1 MTTCKQGKMMQ
12 ITLKNWKLSL
22 ALAAIFASQAG
33 VAVAGER
40 ESLEEVRATTM
51 SLIELLVQEGVLS
64 KDKADAL
71 LKQAQMAKQKAQEEA
86 AAQVASQPAET
97 GTPADAGQPKSIRV
111 QYVPEHVKNEM
122 RAEIEQEVM
131 KKLNYKAG
139 ERLGI
144 PEWIDR
150 VEWTGEL
157 RLRYQMD
164 QFSDTNVS
172 PATLASNN
180 TQYMQV
186 NNTSEDRERQ
196 RIRALFGANLHI
208 NDWLNGG
215 IRFTTGLLQTPV
227 TPNQTEGF
235 SQGKFV
241 FGLDRAFL
249 EAKPYDWLT
258 LTGGRFANPFFTG
271 NRVFGTDL
279 IWDPDL
285 AFDGLVAKA
294 NPKINNHWQVF
305 SSVGAFPIEE
315 VETSDTNKARDKWL
329 YAAQGGI
336 EWTASDNSKV
346 KLGVAYYDFKNVEGE
361 PSQFNGDTRFD
372 ATVPLWRQK
381 GNSTF
386 KLNPFANNCDSAT
399 NPSRCGLASQFQ
411 LLNFTG
417 EVDLALF
424 DPVHVILHG
433 AYVKNIGF
441 DQQEILRRTNTPLD
455 EENEGYEL
463 ALMVGHPM
471 MKKLH
476 DWQVFGGYRR
486 LERDAM
492 LDGFTDSNF
501 RLGGTDAK
509 GYFLGAQYGLGKN
522 AWLSSRYISA
532 DEISG
537 LPFSVDTFFVDMNA
551 RF

>member
-1 MTTCKQGKMMQ
+1 MKIKAR
-12 ITLKNWKLSL
+12 NWMIPLVL
-22 ALAAIFASQAG
+22 ATVFGAQSAN
-33 VAVAGER
+33 VAAGER
-40 ESLEEVRATTM
+40 ESLEDMRATTM

-71 LKQAQMAKQKAQEEA
+71 LKQAQQAKQKAKAEDEA
-86 AAQVASQPAET
+86 LEAHKMQPMDQAT
-97 GTPADAGQPKSIRV
+97 AGQSKAIRV

-131 KKLNYKAG
+131 KKLNYKAE
-139 ERLGI
+139 ERLGL

-150 VEWTGEL
+150 VEWTGAL
-157 RLRYQMD
+157 RLRYQQDM
-164 QFSDTNVS
+164 FSESNTI
-172 PATLASNN
+172 PGTLNN
-180 TQYMQV
+180 EVQNMVV
-186 NNTSEDRERQ
+186 NNTTEDRERQ
-196 RIRALFGANLHI
+196 RIRALFGANIRI
-208 NDWLNGG
+208 NEWLNGG

-271 NRVFGTDL
+271 NQVFGTDL
-279 IWDPDL
+279 LWDPDL
-285 AFDGLVAKA
+285 AFDGLVARA
-294 NPKINNHWQVF
+294 NPAINQHWKVF
-305 SSVGAFPIEE
+305 SSVGAFPMEEIE
-315 VETSDTNKARDKWL
+315 SSNTNKARDKWL

-336 EWTASDNSKV
+336 EWKSSNDSKV

-361 PSQFNGDTRFD
+361 RNPVNDSLKYAG
-372 ATVPLWRQK
+372 TVPLWRQK
-381 GNSTF
+381 GNHTFSINDGSTNGNF
-386 KLNPFANNCDSAT
+386 CGSGGL
-399 NPSRCGLASQFQ
+399 CGLASKFQ
-411 LLNFTG
+411 LINFTG
-417 EVDLALF
+417 EVDLAVF

-441 DQQEILRRTNTPLD
+441 DQKEIQRRTGNTYE
-455 EENEGYEL
+455 EENEGYEM

-471 MKKLH
+471 INKLH

-486 LERDAM
+486 LEADAM

-509 GYFLGAQYGLGKN
+509 GFYVGAQYGVGKN
-522 AWLSSRYISA
+522 AWLSSRYVSA
-532 DEISG
+532 DQISG
-537 LPFSVDTFFVDMNA
+537 LPFSVDTFFVDFNG

>member
-1 MTTCKQGKMMQ
+1 MQ
-12 ITLKNWKLSL
+12 IKAKNWVIPMVV
-22 ALAAIFASQAG
+22 AAIFGTQSDIAGAS
-33 VAVAGER
+33 ER

-71 LKQAQMAKQKAQEEA
+71 LKQAQQAKEKAREASEAVAVQDSPVQEKA
-86 AAQVASQPAET
+86 V
-97 GTPADAGQPKSIRV
+97 DGQPKSIRV

-131 KKLNYKAG
+131 KKLNYKAE
-139 ERLGI
+139 ERLGL

-150 VEWTGEL
+150 IEWNGEL
-157 RLRYQMD
+157 RLRYQND
-164 QFSDTNVS
+164 QFSENNVIPGVLS
-172 PATLASNN
+172 SSEVRNIV
-180 TQYMQV
+180 V
-186 NNTSEDRERQ
+186 NNSTEDRERH

-208 NDWLNGG
+208 NDWLTGG

-235 SQGKFV
+235 SQGKFI

-258 LTGGRFANPFFTG
+258 LTGGRFGSPFFTG
-271 NRVFGTDL
+271 NRIFGTDL

-285 AFDGLVAKA
+285 AFDGMVAKV
-294 NPKINNHWQVF
+294 NPTINKNWKLF

-315 VETSDTNKARDKWL
+315 IESSNTNKARDKWM
-329 YAAQGGI
+329 YAAQGGV
-336 EWTASDNSKV
+336 EWTSSNDSKV
-346 KLGVAYYDFKNVEGE
+346 KLGVAYYDFKNVEGQLN
-361 PSQFNGDTRFD
+361 PVGDPTRY
-372 ATVPLWRQK
+372 AGTVPLWRQK
-381 GNSTF
+381 GNNTF
-386 KLNPFANNCDSAT
+386 SVDALNNNNCGAGGL
-399 NPSRCGLASQFQ
+399 CGLASQFQ
-411 LLNFTG
+411 LINFTG

-424 DPVHVILHG
+424 DPVHVVLHG

-441 DQQEILRRTNTPLD
+441 DQQEILRRTGNLYK
-455 EENEGYEL
+455 EENEGYEMSL
-463 ALMVGHPM
+463 LVGHPV

-486 LERDAM
+486 LEADAV

-501 RLGGTDAK
+501 HLGGTDTK
-509 GYFLGAQYGLGKN
+509 GFFVGAQYGLGKN
-522 AWLSSRYISA
+522 AWLSSRYISS

-537 LPFSVDTFFVDMNA
+537 LPFSVDTFFVDLNG

>member
-1 MTTCKQGKMMQ
+1 MNIKA
-12 ITLKNWKLSL
+12 KNWMIPLVVASL
-22 ALAAIFASQAG
+22 FGAQSAG
-33 VAVAGER
+33 VSAGER

-64 KDKADAL
+64 KEKADTL
-71 LKQAQMAKQKAQEEA
+71 LQQAQQARQKAKEEA
-86 AAQVASQPAET
+86 EALAAQSPQPVDQT
-97 GTPADAGQPKSIRV
+97 VAGQSKAIRV

-122 RAEIEQEVM
+122 RAEIEQDVM

-150 VEWTGEL
+150 IEWTGAL
-157 RLRYQMD
+157 RLRYQQDMFGD
-164 QFSDTNVS
+164 
-172 PATLASNN
+172 SNAIPGSLN
-180 TQYMQV
+180 NEVQNMVV
-186 NNTSEDRERQ
+186 NNSTEDRERQ
-196 RIRALFGANLHI
+196 RVRAFFGANIHI
-208 NDWLNGG
+208 NDWLDGG
-215 IRFTTGLLQTPV
+215 IRFTTGMLQTPV

-271 NRVFGTDL
+271 NQVFGTDL
-279 IWDPDL
+279 LWDPDL
-285 AFDGLVAKA
+285 AFDGFVARA
-294 NPKINNHWQVF
+294 NPAINRHWKLF

-315 VETSDTNKARDKWL
+315 VESSNTNKAGDKWL

-336 EWTASDNSKV
+336 EWTASNDSKV
-346 KLGVAYYDFKNVEGE
+346 KLGVAYYDFKNVEGQRN
-361 PSQFNGDTRFD
+361 PVNDSLKYAG
-372 ATVPLWRQK
+372 TVPLWRQK
-381 GNSTF
+381 GNHTFSINDGTTNGALCGSTNG
-386 KLNPFANNCDSAT
+386 L
-399 NPSRCGLASQFQ
+399 CGLASQFQ
-411 LLNFTG
+411 LINFTG
-417 EVDLALF
+417 EVDLAVF

-433 AYVKNIGF
+433 AYVQNIGF
-441 DQQEILRRTNTPLD
+441 DEKEIQRRTGNTYRK
-455 EENEGYEL
+455 ENEGYEL
-463 ALMVGHPM
+463 SLMVGHPM
-471 MKKLH
+471 IKKLH

-486 LERDAM
+486 LEADAM

-509 GYFLGAQYGLGKN
+509 GFYVGAQYGVGKN
-522 AWLSSRYISA
+522 AWLSSRYVSA

-537 LPFSVDTFFVDMNA
+537 LPFSVDTFFVDFNG

>member
-1 MTTCKQGKMMQ
+1 MNIKA
-12 ITLKNWKLSL
+12 KNWMIPLVVASL
-22 ALAAIFASQAG
+22 FGTQSTG
-33 VAVAGER
+33 VIAGER

-64 KDKADAL
+64 KQKADTL
-71 LKQAQMAKQKAQEEA
+71 LQQAQQARQKAKEEA
-86 AAQVASQPAET
+86 EALAAQNPQPLDQAVS
-97 GTPADAGQPKSIRV
+97 GQPKAIRV

-122 RAEIEQEVM
+122 RAEIEQDVM

-150 VEWTGEL
+150 IEWTGAL
-157 RLRYQMD
+157 RLRYQQDMFGD
-164 QFSDTNVS
+164 
-172 PATLASNN
+172 SNAIPGSLN
-180 TQYMQV
+180 NEVQNMVV
-186 NNTSEDRERQ
+186 NNSTEDRERQ
-196 RIRALFGANLHI
+196 RVRAFFGANIHI
-208 NDWLNGG
+208 NEWLDGG
-215 IRFTTGLLQTPV
+215 IRFTTGMLQTPV

-258 LTGGRFANPFFTG
+258 LSGGRFANPFFTG
-271 NRVFGTDL
+271 NQVFGTDL
-279 IWDPDL
+279 LWDPDL
-285 AFDGLVAKA
+285 AFDGFVARA
-294 NPKINNHWQVF
+294 NPAINRHWKLF

-315 VETSDTNKARDKWL
+315 VESSNTNKAGDKWL

-336 EWTASDNSKV
+336 EWTASNDSKV
-346 KLGVAYYDFKNVEGE
+346 KLGVAYYDFKNVEGQRN
-361 PSQFNGDTRFD
+361 PVNDSLQYAG
-372 ATVPLWRQK
+372 TVPLWRQK
-381 GNSTF
+381 GNHTFSINDGTTNGALCGSTNG
-386 KLNPFANNCDSAT
+386 L
-399 NPSRCGLASQFQ
+399 CGLASQFQ
-411 LLNFTG
+411 LINFTG
-417 EVDLALF
+417 EVDLAVF

-433 AYVKNIGF
+433 AYVQNIGF
-441 DQQEILRRTNTPLD
+441 DEKEIQRRTGNTYKK
-455 EENEGYEL
+455 ENEGYEL

-471 MKKLH
+471 IKKLH

-486 LERDAM
+486 LEADAM

-509 GYFLGAQYGLGKN
+509 GFYVGAQYGVGKN
-522 AWLSSRYISA
+522 AWLSSRYVSA

-537 LPFSVDTFFVDMNA
+537 LPFSVDTFFVDFNG

>member
-1 MTTCKQGKMMQ
+1 MNIKA
-12 ITLKNWKLSL
+12 KNWVIPLMV
-22 ALAAIFASQAG
+22 AAMFGSQSAG
-33 VAVAGER
+33 VVAGER

-71 LKQAQMAKQKAQEEA
+71 LKQAQQAREKAKEEAEAIAAQEAPPVEKT
-86 AAQVASQPAET
+86 AE
-97 GTPADAGQPKSIRV
+97 GQPKSIRV

-157 RLRYQMD
+157 RLRYQQDM
-164 QFSDTNVS
+164 FSDD
-172 PATLASNN
+172 N
-180 TQYMQV
+180 TIPGVLQTSEVQNMSTV
-186 NNTSEDRERQ
+186 NNTTEDRERQ

-208 NDWLNGG
+208 NEWLNGG

-271 NRVFGTDL
+271 NRTFGTDL

-285 AFDGLVAKA
+285 AFDGLVARA
-294 NPKINNHWQVF
+294 NPAINKHWRLF
-305 SSVGAFPIEE
+305 SSLGAFPIEE
-315 VETSDTNKARDKWL
+315 IESSNTNKARDKWM
-329 YAAQGGI
+329 YAAQAGF
-336 EWTASDNSKV
+336 EWTANNDSKV

-361 PSQFNGDTRFD
+361 RNPVNDSTRY
-372 ATVPLWRQK
+372 AGTVPLWRQK
-381 GNSTF
+381 GNNTF
-386 KLNPFANNCDSAT
+386 SIDGLNLNNNGSANICGSGG
-399 NPSRCGLASQFQ
+399 PCGLASQFQ
-411 LLNFTG
+411 LINLTG
-417 EVDLALF
+417 EVDLAVF

-441 DQQEILRRTNTPLD
+441 DQQEILRRTGNLYK

-463 ALMVGHPM
+463 SLMVGHPV

-476 DWQVFGGYRR
+476 DWQVMGGYRR

-509 GYFLGAQYGLGKN
+509 GFYLGAQYGLGKN
-522 AWLSSRYISA
+522 AWLSSRYVSA

-537 LPFSVDTFFVDMNA
+537 QPFSVDTFFLDLNG

>member
-1 MTTCKQGKMMQ
+1 MNIKA
-12 ITLKNWKLSL
+12 KNWVIPLL
-22 ALAAIFASQAG
+22 VAAMFGSQPAG
-33 VAVAGER
+33 VVAGER

-71 LKQAQMAKQKAQEEA
+71 LKQAQQARQKAREEA
-86 AAQVASQPAET
+86 EALAATQDAPSAEK
-97 GTPADAGQPKSIRV
+97 TPDGQPKSIRV

-150 VEWTGEL
+150 VEWTGAL
-157 RLRYQMD
+157 RLRYQEDMFGD
-164 QFSDTNVS
+164 GNVT
-172 PATLASNN
+172 PADLASRDR
-180 TQYMQV
+180 QYMQV
-186 NNTSEDRERQ
+186 NNTSEDRQRQ

-215 IRFTTGLLQTPV
+215 IRFTTGMLQTPV

-271 NRVFGTDL
+271 NPSFNTDL

-285 AFDGLVAKA
+285 AFDGLVARA
-294 NPKINNHWQVF
+294 DPQINQHWRVF
-305 SSVGAFPIEE
+305 STVGAFPIEE
-315 VETSDTNKARDKWL
+315 IETSDTNKARDKWL

-336 EWTASDNSKV
+336 EWTANNNSKV

-361 PSQFNGDTRFD
+361 AREFVGDTRYD
-372 ATVPLWRQK
+372 ATAPVWRQK

-386 KLNPFANNCDSAT
+386 RLNPFGNSCGSQT
-399 NPSRCGLASQFQ
+399 NPSLCGLASKFE
-411 LLNFTG
+411 LLNITG
-417 EVDLALF
+417 EVDLAVF

-433 AYVKNIGF
+433 AYVKNLGF
-441 DQQEILRRTNTPLD
+441 DQQEILRRTNTLYD
-455 EENEGYEL
+455 KQNEGYEL
-463 ALMVGHPM
+463 ALMVGHPVV
-471 MKKLH
+471 KKLH

-486 LERDAM
+486 LEADAM

-501 RLGGTDAK
+501 HLGGTDAK
-509 GYFLGAQYGLGKN
+509 GFFVGGQYGLGKN
-522 AWLSSRYISA
+522 AWLSSRYVST

-537 LPFSVDTFFVDMNA
+537 LPFSVDTFFLDFNG

>member
-1 MTTCKQGKMMQ
+1 MNIKA
-12 ITLKNWKLSL
+12 KNWMIPLMVA
-22 ALAAIFASQAG
+22 ALFGSQSTD
-33 VAVAGER
+33 VLAGER

-71 LKQAQMAKQKAQEEA
+71 LKQAQQAREKAKEEAGALAAQEAPA
-86 AAQVASQPAET
+86 AEKTAE
-97 GTPADAGQPKSIRV
+97 GQPKSIRV

-150 VEWTGEL
+150 IEWTGAL
-157 RLRYQMD
+157 RLRYQEDM
-164 QFSDTNVS
+164 FSDNNVT
-172 PATLASNN
+172 PADLASRQR
-180 TQYMQV
+180 QYMQV
-186 NNTSEDRERQ
+186 NNTSEDRQRQ

-271 NRVFGTDL
+271 NATFGTDL

-285 AFDGLVAKA
+285 AFDGVVARV
-294 NPKINNHWQVF
+294 NPQINQHWRVF
-305 SSVGAFPIEE
+305 STVGAFPIEE
-315 VETSDTNKARDKWL
+315 IETSDTNKARDKWL
-329 YAAQGGI
+329 YAAQGGV
-336 EWTASDNSKV
+336 EWTANNNSKV

-361 PSQFNGDTRFD
+361 AREFIGDTRYD
-372 ATVPLWRQK
+372 ATAPIWRQK

-386 KLNPFANNCDSAT
+386 KLNPFGNNCGSQT
-399 NPSRCGLASQFQ
+399 NPSLCGLASQFQ
-411 LLNFTG
+411 LLNITG
-417 EVDLALF
+417 EVDLAVF

-441 DQQEILRRTNTPLD
+441 DQKEILRRTNTLYD

-463 ALMVGHPM
+463 ALMVGHPV

-486 LERDAM
+486 LEADAV

-509 GYFLGAQYGLGKN
+509 GFFVGGQYGLGKN
-522 AWLSSRYISA
+522 AWLSSRYVSA

-537 LPFSVDTFFVDMNA
+537 LPFSVDTFFLDFNG

>member
-1 MTTCKQGKMMQ
+1 MNIKA
-12 ITLKNWKLSL
+12 KNWMIPLVLASL
-22 ALAAIFASQAG
+22 FGTQSAG
-33 VAVAGER
+33 VIAGER

-64 KDKADAL
+64 KQKADTL
-71 LKQAQMAKQKAQEEA
+71 LQQAQQARQKAKEEA
-86 AAQVASQPAET
+86 EALAAQNPQPLDQAVS
-97 GTPADAGQPKSIRV
+97 GQPKAIRV

-122 RAEIEQEVM
+122 RAEIEQDVM

-150 VEWTGEL
+150 IEWTGAL
-157 RLRYQMD
+157 RLRYQEDM
-164 QFSDTNVS
+164 FSDSNTI
-172 PATLASNN
+172 PGTLNN
-180 TQYMQV
+180 EVQNMVV
-186 NNTSEDRERQ
+186 NNTTEDRQRQ
-196 RIRALFGANLHI
+196 RVRAFFGANIHI
-208 NDWLNGG
+208 NEWLDGG
-215 IRFTTGLLQTPV
+215 IRFTTGMLQTPV

-258 LTGGRFANPFFTG
+258 LSGGRFANPFFTG
-271 NRVFGTDL
+271 NQVFGTDL
-279 IWDPDL
+279 LWDPDL
-285 AFDGLVAKA
+285 AFDGFVARA
-294 NPKINNHWQVF
+294 NPAINRHWKLF

-315 VETSDTNKARDKWL
+315 VESSNTNKAGDKWL

-336 EWTASDNSKV
+336 EWTASNDSKV
-346 KLGVAYYDFKNVEGE
+346 KLGVAYYDFKNVEGQRN
-361 PSQFNGDTRFD
+361 PVNDSLQY
-372 ATVPLWRQK
+372 ASTVPLWRQK
-381 GNSTF
+381 GNHTFSINDGTTNGALCGSTNG
-386 KLNPFANNCDSAT
+386 L
-399 NPSRCGLASQFQ
+399 CGLASQFQ
-411 LLNFTG
+411 LINFTG
-417 EVDLALF
+417 EVDLAVF

-433 AYVKNIGF
+433 AYVQNIGF
-441 DQQEILRRTNTPLD
+441 DEKEIQRRTGNTYKK
-455 EENEGYEL
+455 ENEGYEL

-471 MKKLH
+471 IKKLH

-486 LERDAM
+486 LEADAM

-509 GYFLGAQYGLGKN
+509 GFYVGAQYGVGKN
-522 AWLSSRYISA
+522 AWLSSRYVSA

-537 LPFSVDTFFVDMNA
+537 LPFSVDTFFVDFNG

>member
-1 MTTCKQGKMMQ
+1 MKIKA
-12 ITLKNWKLSL
+12 KNWMIPLVVASL
-22 ALAAIFASQAG
+22 FGAQSAN
-33 VAVAGER
+33 VAAGER

-64 KDKADAL
+64 KQKADTL
-71 LKQAQMAKQKAQEEA
+71 LQQAQQAKQKAKEEA
-86 AAQVASQPAET
+86 EALAAQNPQPVEPT
-97 GTPADAGQPKSIRV
+97 VAGQSKAIRV

-131 KKLNYKAG
+131 KKLNYKAE
-139 ERLGI
+139 ERLGL

-150 VEWTGEL
+150 IEWTGAL
-157 RLRYQMD
+157 RLRYQQDM
-164 QFSDTNVS
+164 FSE
-172 PATLASNN
+172 SNTIPGSLN
-180 TQYMQV
+180 NEVQNMVV
-186 NNTSEDRERQ
+186 NNTTEDRERQ
-196 RIRALFGANLHI
+196 RVRALFGANVRI
-208 NDWLNGG
+208 NEWLNGG

-271 NRVFGTDL
+271 NQVFGTDL
-279 IWDPDL
+279 LWDPDL
-285 AFDGLVAKA
+285 AFDGFVARA
-294 NPKINNHWQVF
+294 NPAINKHWKLF

-315 VETSDTNKARDKWL
+315 VESSNTNKAGDKWM

-336 EWTASDNSKV
+336 EWTASNESKV

-361 PSQFNGDTRFD
+361 RNPVNDSLKYAG
-372 ATVPLWRQK
+372 TVPLWRQK
-381 GNSTF
+381 GNHTF
-386 KLNPFANNCDSAT
+386 SINDGAT
-399 NPSRCGLASQFQ
+399 NGSLCGSGGLCGLASQFQ
-411 LLNFTG
+411 LINFTG
-417 EVDLALF
+417 EVDLAVF

-433 AYVKNIGF
+433 AYVQNIGF
-441 DQQEILRRTNTPLD
+441 DQKEIQRRTGNTYNK
-455 EENEGYEL
+455 ENEGYEL

-471 MKKLH
+471 IKTLH

-492 LDGFTDSNF
+492 IDGFTDSNF

-509 GYFLGAQYGLGKN
+509 GFFVGGQYGLGKN
-522 AWLSSRYISA
+522 AWLSSRYVSA

-537 LPFSVDTFFVDMNA
+537 LPFSVDTFFLDFNG

>member
-1 MTTCKQGKMMQ
+1 MNIKA
-12 ITLKNWKLSL
+12 KNWMIPLVVASL
-22 ALAAIFASQAG
+22 FGTQSAG
-33 VAVAGER
+33 VIAGER

-64 KDKADAL
+64 KQKADTL
-71 LKQAQMAKQKAQEEA
+71 LQQAQQARQKAKEEA
-86 AAQVASQPAET
+86 EALAAQNPQPLDQAVS
-97 GTPADAGQPKSIRV
+97 GQPKAIRV

-122 RAEIEQEVM
+122 RAEIEQDVM

-150 VEWTGEL
+150 IEWTGAL
-157 RLRYQMD
+157 RLRYQEDM
-164 QFSDTNVS
+164 FSDSNTI
-172 PATLASNN
+172 PGTLNN
-180 TQYMQV
+180 EVQNMVV
-186 NNTSEDRERQ
+186 NNTTEDRQRQ
-196 RIRALFGANLHI
+196 RVRAFFGANIHI
-208 NDWLNGG
+208 NEWLDGG
-215 IRFTTGLLQTPV
+215 IRFTTGMLQTPV

-258 LTGGRFANPFFTG
+258 LSGGRFANPFFTG
-271 NRVFGTDL
+271 NQVFGTDL
-279 IWDPDL
+279 LWDPDL
-285 AFDGLVAKA
+285 AFDGFVARA
-294 NPKINNHWQVF
+294 NPAINRHWKLF

-315 VETSDTNKARDKWL
+315 VESSNTNKAGDKWL

-336 EWTASDNSKV
+336 EWTASNDSKV
-346 KLGVAYYDFKNVEGE
+346 KLGVAYYDFKNVEGQRN
-361 PSQFNGDTRFD
+361 PVNDSLQYAG
-372 ATVPLWRQK
+372 TVPLWRQK
-381 GNSTF
+381 GNHTFSINDGTTNGALCGSTNG
-386 KLNPFANNCDSAT
+386 L
-399 NPSRCGLASQFQ
+399 CGLASQFQ
-411 LLNFTG
+411 LINFTG
-417 EVDLALF
+417 EVDLAVF

-433 AYVKNIGF
+433 AYVQNIGF
-441 DQQEILRRTNTPLD
+441 DEKEIQRRTGNTYKK
-455 EENEGYEL
+455 ENEGYEL

-471 MKKLH
+471 IKKLH

-486 LERDAM
+486 LEADAM

-509 GYFLGAQYGLGKN
+509 GFYVGAQYGVGKN
-522 AWLSSRYISA
+522 AWLSSRYVSA

-537 LPFSVDTFFVDMNA
+537 LPFSVDTFFVDFNG

>member
-1 MTTCKQGKMMQ
+1 MNIKA
-12 ITLKNWKLSL
+12 KNWVIPLVV
-22 ALAAIFASQAG
+22 AAIFGTQSAG
-33 VAVAGER
+33 VLAGER

-71 LKQAQMAKQKAQEEA
+71 LKQAQQAKQKAKEEA
-86 AAQVASQPAET
+86 EALAAQAPAVGEK
-97 GTPADAGQPKSIRV
+97 PVEGQPKSIRV

-150 VEWTGEL
+150 VEWTGAL
-157 RLRYQMD
+157 RLRYQEDM
-164 QFSDTNVS
+164 FNEF
-172 PATLASNN
+172 N
-180 TQYMQV
+180 TPPVFLRSSEVQNMSSV
-186 NNTSEDRERQ
+186 NNTTEDRDRQ
-196 RIRALFGANLHI
+196 RVRALFGANLKI

-271 NRVFGTDL
+271 NQTFNTDL
-279 IWDPDL
+279 LWDPDL
-285 AFDGLVAKA
+285 AFDGFVAKA
-294 NPKINNHWQVF
+294 NPAINNHWRLF
-305 SSVGAFPIEE
+305 STVGAFPIEE
-315 VETSDTNKARDKWL
+315 IEASDTNKARDKWL
-329 YAAQGGI
+329 YAAQGGV
-336 EWTASDNSKV
+336 EWTASNDSKV

-361 PSQFNGDTRFD
+361 RNPLNDSVKYAGT
-372 ATVPLWRQK
+372 APLWRQK
-381 GNSTF
+381 GNNTF
-386 KLNPFANNCDSAT
+386 SIDGLNNNLCGDT
-399 NPSRCGLASQFQ
+399 GPCGLASKFQ
-411 LLNFTG
+411 LFNVTG
-417 EVDLALF
+417 EIDLATF

-433 AYVKNIGF
+433 AYVQNIGF
-441 DQQEILRRTNTPLD
+441 DQQEILRRTGNLYKK
-455 EENEGYEL
+455 ENEGYEL
-463 ALMVGHPM
+463 SLLVGNPLI
-471 MKKLH
+471 KKLH

-492 LDGFTDSNF
+492 IDGFTDSNF

-509 GYFLGAQYGLGKN
+509 GFFVGGQYGVGKN

-537 LPFSVDTFFVDMNA
+537 LPFSVDTFFLDFNG

>member
-1 MTTCKQGKMMQ
+1 MNIKA
-12 ITLKNWKLSL
+12 KNWMIPLVVASL
-22 ALAAIFASQAG
+22 FGTQSASIS
-33 VAVAGER
+33 AGER

-64 KDKADAL
+64 KQKADTL
-71 LKQAQMAKQKAQEEA
+71 LQQAQQAKQKAKEEA
-86 AAQVASQPAET
+86 ETLAAQNTQPLDQT
-97 GTPADAGQPKSIRV
+97 VAGQPKAIRV

-150 VEWTGEL
+150 IEWTGAL
-157 RLRYQMD
+157 RLRYQQDM
-164 QFSDTNVS
+164 FSDSNAI
-172 PATLASNN
+172 PGALASSEVQN
-180 TQYMQV
+180 MVV
-186 NNTSEDRERQ
+186 NNTTEDRERQ
-196 RIRALFGANLHI
+196 RVRAFFGANIHI
-208 NDWLNGG
+208 NDWLDGG
-215 IRFTTGLLQTPV
+215 IRFTTGMLQTPV

-249 EAKPYDWLT
+249 EAKPYDWLI

-271 NRVFGTDL
+271 NQVFGTDL
-279 IWDPDL
+279 LWDPDL
-285 AFDGLVAKA
+285 AFDGFVARA
-294 NPKINNHWQVF
+294 NPAINRHWKLF

-315 VETSDTNKARDKWL
+315 VESSNTNKAGDKWL

-336 EWTASDNSKV
+336 EWTASNDSKV

-361 PSQFNGDTRFD
+361 RNPLNDSLKYAG
-372 ATVPLWRQK
+372 TVPLWRQK
-381 GNSTF
+381 GNHTFSINDGSTNGNRCNAGG
-386 KLNPFANNCDSAT
+386 L
-399 NPSRCGLASQFQ
+399 CGLASQFQ
-411 LLNFTG
+411 LINFTG
-417 EVDLALF
+417 EVDLAVF

-433 AYVKNIGF
+433 AYVQNIGF
-441 DQQEILRRTNTPLD
+441 DQKEIQRRTGNTYKK
-455 EENEGYEL
+455 ENEGYEL

-471 MKKLH
+471 IKKLH
-476 DWQVFGGYRR
+476 DWQMFGGYRR
-486 LERDAM
+486 LEADAM

-509 GYFLGAQYGLGKN
+509 GFYVGAQYGVGKN
-522 AWLSSRYISA
+522 AWLSSRYVSA

-537 LPFSVDTFFVDMNA
+537 QPFSVDTFFVDFNG

>member
-1 MTTCKQGKMMQ
+1 MNIKA
-12 ITLKNWKLSL
+12 KNWMIPLVVASL
-22 ALAAIFASQAG
+22 FGAQSAG
-33 VAVAGER
+33 VSAGER

-64 KDKADAL
+64 KEKADTL
-71 LKQAQMAKQKAQEEA
+71 LQQAQQARQKAKEEA
-86 AAQVASQPAET
+86 EALAAQSPQPVEQAV
-97 GTPADAGQPKSIRV
+97 AGQPKAIRV

-122 RAEIEQEVM
+122 RAEIEQDVM

-150 VEWTGEL
+150 IEWTGAL
-157 RLRYQMD
+157 RLRYQQDMFGD
-164 QFSDTNVS
+164 
-172 PATLASNN
+172 SNAIPGSLN
-180 TQYMQV
+180 NEVQNMVV
-186 NNTSEDRERQ
+186 NNSTEDRERQ
-196 RIRALFGANLHI
+196 RVRAFFGANIHI
-208 NDWLNGG
+208 NDWLDGG
-215 IRFTTGLLQTPV
+215 IRFTTGMLQTPV

-271 NRVFGTDL
+271 NQVFGTDL
-279 IWDPDL
+279 LWDPDL
-285 AFDGLVAKA
+285 AFDGFVARA
-294 NPKINNHWQVF
+294 NPAINRHWKLF

-315 VETSDTNKARDKWL
+315 VESSNTNKAGDKWL

-336 EWTASDNSKV
+336 EWTASNDSKV
-346 KLGVAYYDFKNVEGE
+346 KLGVAYYDFKNVEGQRN
-361 PSQFNGDTRFD
+361 PVNDSLKYAG
-372 ATVPLWRQK
+372 TVPLWRQK
-381 GNSTF
+381 GNHTFSLNDGTTNGALCGSTNG
-386 KLNPFANNCDSAT
+386 L
-399 NPSRCGLASQFQ
+399 CGLASQFQ
-411 LLNFTG
+411 LINFTG
-417 EVDLALF
+417 EVDLAVF

-433 AYVKNIGF
+433 AYVQNIGF
-441 DQQEILRRTNTPLD
+441 DEKEIQRRTGNTYRK
-455 EENEGYEL
+455 ENEGYEL
-463 ALMVGHPM
+463 SLMVGHPM
-471 MKKLH
+471 IKKLH

-486 LERDAM
+486 LEADAM

-509 GYFLGAQYGLGKN
+509 GFYVGAQYGVGKN
-522 AWLSSRYISA
+522 AWLSSRYVSA

-537 LPFSVDTFFVDMNA
+537 LPFSVDTFFVDFNG

>member
-1 MTTCKQGKMMQ
+1 MKMKASNFVVPM
-12 ITLKNWKLSL
+12 LV
-22 ALAAIFASQAG
+22 AAIFGWQTDIASAS
-33 VAVAGER
+33 ER
-40 ESLEEVRATTM
+40 ESMEEVRATTM
-51 SLIELLVQEGVLS
+51 NLIELLVQEGVLS
-64 KDKADAL
+64 KEKANAL
-71 LKQAQMAKQKAQEEA
+71 LKQAQLAKQKTSEEA
-86 AAQVASQPAET
+86 NALDLQDKVTSVKVVE
-97 GTPADAGQPKSIRV
+97 GQPRSIRV

-139 ERLGI
+139 ERLGV

-150 VEWTGEL
+150 IEWAGEL
-157 RLRYQMD
+157 RLRYQQD
-164 QFSDTNVS
+164 QFSENNVS
-172 PATLASNN
+172 PADLASNDR
-180 TQYMQV
+180 QYMQV

-285 AFDGLVAKA
+285 AFDGLVAKV
-294 NPKINNHWQVF
+294 NPRINNHWQVF

-329 YAAQGGI
+329 YAAQGGV
-336 EWTASDNSKV
+336 EWASANNTKV
-346 KLGVAYYDFKNVEGE
+346 KLGIAYYDFKNVEGLPRE
-361 PSQFNGDTRFD
+361 FNGDSRFD
-372 ATVPLWRQK
+372 ATIPLWRQK

-386 KLNPFANNCDSAT
+386 KLNPFANSCSSDS
-399 NPSRCGLASQFQ
+399 NPSLCGLASQFQ
-411 LLNFTG
+411 LVNFTG

-441 DQQEILRRTNTPLD
+441 DQKEILRRTNTLLD

-463 ALMVGHPM
+463 AVMVGHPM

-492 LDGFTDSNF
+492 LDGFSDSNF
-501 RLGGTDAK
+501 RLGGTDVK
-509 GYFLGAQYGLGKN
+509 GYFLGGQYGLGKN
-522 AWLSSRYISA
+522 AWLSSRYIST

>member
-1 MTTCKQGKMMQ
+1 MNIKA
-12 ITLKNWKLSL
+12 KNWVIPLMV
-22 ALAAIFASQAG
+22 AAMFGSQSAG
-33 VAVAGER
+33 VVAGER

-71 LKQAQMAKQKAQEEA
+71 LKQAQQAREKAKEEAEALAAQEAPPVEKT
-86 AAQVASQPAET
+86 AE
-97 GTPADAGQPKSIRV
+97 GQPKSIRV

-157 RLRYQMD
+157 RLRYQQD
-164 QFSDTNVS
+164 QFSDNNVT
-172 PATLASNN
+172 PADLASRER
-180 TQYMQV
+180 QYMQV

-208 NDWLNGG
+208 NDWLSGG

-271 NRVFGTDL
+271 NRAFGTDL

-285 AFDGLVAKA
+285 AFDGVVARA
-294 NPKINNHWQVF
+294 NPKLNQHWQLF
-305 SSVGAFPIEE
+305 STIGAFPIEE
-315 VETSDTNKARDKWL
+315 IESSDTNKARDKWL

-336 EWTASDNSKV
+336 EWTSSNNSKV

-361 PSQFNGDTRFD
+361 PREFIGDTRYD

-386 KLNPFANNCDSAT
+386 RLNPFGNSCGSAT
-399 NPSRCGLASQFQ
+399 NPSLCGLASQFQ
-411 LLNFTG
+411 LFNVIG

-433 AYVKNIGF
+433 QYVKNIGF
-441 DQQEILRRTNTPLD
+441 DQQEILRRTNTLYD
-455 EENEGYEL
+455 EENEGYEF

-471 MKKLH
+471 MKKRH

-486 LERDAM
+486 LEADAM

-509 GYFLGAQYGLGKN
+509 GFFLGAQYGLGKN
-522 AWLSSRYISA
+522 AWLTSRYVSA

-537 LPFSVDTFFVDMNA
+537 LPFSVDTFFLDLNG

>member
-1 MTTCKQGKMMQ
+1 MHIKA
-12 ITLKNWKLSL
+12 KNWVIPMVI
-22 ALAAIFASQAG
+22 AAIFGTQTDIAQAS
-33 VAVAGER
+33 ER

-64 KDKADAL
+64 KEKADAL
-71 LKQAQMAKQKAQEEA
+71 LKQAEQARQKAKQQAE
-86 AAQVASQPAET
+86 AQVAQGVQAEASVGEERPA
-97 GTPADAGQPKSIRV
+97 AIRV

-139 ERLGI
+139 ERLGL
-144 PEWIDR
+144 PDWIDR
-150 VEWTGEL
+150 IEWTGEL
-157 RLRYQMD
+157 RLRYQEDM
-164 QFSDTNVS
+164 FSE
-172 PATLASNN
+172 NN
-180 TQYMQV
+180 AIPGVLSTSEIQNINV
-186 NNTSEDRERQ
+186 NNTTEDRERH
-196 RIRALFGANLHI
+196 RVRALFGANLHL

-271 NRVFGTDL
+271 NRYFGTDL
-279 IWDPDL
+279 VWDPDL
-285 AFDGLVAKA
+285 AFDGFVAKV
-294 NPKINNHWQVF
+294 NPEITPHWKLF

-315 VETSDTNKARDKWL
+315 VETSNTNKARDKWL
-329 YAAQGGI
+329 YAAQGGV
-336 EWTASDNSKV
+336 EWTSNNHSKV
-346 KLGVAYYDFKNVEGE
+346 KLGMAYYDFKNVEGE
-361 PSQFNGDTRFD
+361 ANPVGDSTRF
-372 ATVPLWRQK
+372 AGTVPLWRQK

-386 KLNPFANNCDSAT
+386 SIDGVNGNNCGAGG
-399 NPSRCGLASQFQ
+399 PCGLASQFQ
-411 LLNFTG
+411 LINFTG

-433 AYVKNIGF
+433 AYIKNIGF
-441 DQQEILRRTNTPLD
+441 DQQEILRRTGNRYD

-463 ALMVGHPM
+463 ALMVGHPA
-471 MKKLH
+471 MKQLH

-486 LERDAM
+486 LERDAIM
-492 LDGFTDSNF
+492 DGFTDSNF
-501 RLGGTDAK
+501 HLGGTDAK
-509 GYFLGAQYGLGKN
+509 GYFVGAQYGIGKN
-522 AWLSSRYISA
+522 AWLSSRYIST

-537 LPFSVDTFFVDMNA
+537 LPYSVDTFFVDLNG

>member
-1 MTTCKQGKMMQ
+1 MNIKA
-12 ITLKNWKLSL
+12 KNWMIPLVVASL
-22 ALAAIFASQAG
+22 FGTQSAG
-33 VAVAGER
+33 VIAGER

-64 KDKADAL
+64 KQKADTL
-71 LKQAQMAKQKAQEEA
+71 LQQAQQARQKAKEEA
-86 AAQVASQPAET
+86 EALAAQNPQPLDQAVS
-97 GTPADAGQPKSIRV
+97 GQPKAIRV

-122 RAEIEQEVM
+122 RAEIEQDVM

-150 VEWTGEL
+150 IEWTGAL
-157 RLRYQMD
+157 RLRYQEDMFRD
-164 QFSDTNVS
+164 SNTI
-172 PATLASNN
+172 PGTLNN
-180 TQYMQV
+180 EVQNMVV
-186 NNTSEDRERQ
+186 NNTTEDRQRQ
-196 RIRALFGANLHI
+196 RVRAFFGANIHI
-208 NDWLNGG
+208 NEWLDGG
-215 IRFTTGLLQTPV
+215 IRFTTGMLQTPV

-258 LTGGRFANPFFTG
+258 LSGGRFANPFFTG
-271 NRVFGTDL
+271 NQVFGTDL
-279 IWDPDL
+279 LWDPDL
-285 AFDGLVAKA
+285 AFDGFVARA
-294 NPKINNHWQVF
+294 NPAINRHWKLF

-315 VETSDTNKARDKWL
+315 VESSNTNKAGDKWL

-336 EWTASDNSKV
+336 EWTASNDSKV
-346 KLGVAYYDFKNVEGE
+346 KLGVAYYDFKNVEGQRN
-361 PSQFNGDTRFD
+361 PVNDSLQYAG
-372 ATVPLWRQK
+372 TVPLWRQK
-381 GNSTF
+381 GNHTFSINDGTTNGALCGSTNG
-386 KLNPFANNCDSAT
+386 L
-399 NPSRCGLASQFQ
+399 CGLASQFQ
-411 LLNFTG
+411 LINFTG
-417 EVDLALF
+417 EVDLAVF

-433 AYVKNIGF
+433 AYVQNIGF
-441 DQQEILRRTNTPLD
+441 DEKEIQRRTGNTYKK
-455 EENEGYEL
+455 ENEGYEL

-471 MKKLH
+471 IKKLH

-486 LERDAM
+486 LEADAM

-509 GYFLGAQYGLGKN
+509 GFYVGAQYGVGKN
-522 AWLSSRYISA
+522 AWLSSRYVSA

-537 LPFSVDTFFVDMNA
+537 LPFSVDTFFVDFNG

>member
-1 MTTCKQGKMMQ
+1 MNIKA
-12 ITLKNWKLSL
+12 KNWMIPLVVASL
-22 ALAAIFASQAG
+22 FGTQSAG
-33 VAVAGER
+33 VIAGER

-64 KDKADAL
+64 KKKADTL
-71 LKQAQMAKQKAQEEA
+71 LQQAQQARQKAKEEA
-86 AAQVASQPAET
+86 EALAAQNPQPLDQAVS
-97 GTPADAGQPKSIRV
+97 GQPKAIRV

-122 RAEIEQEVM
+122 RAEIEQDVM

-150 VEWTGEL
+150 IEWTGAL
-157 RLRYQMD
+157 RLRYQEDM
-164 QFSDTNVS
+164 FSDSNTI
-172 PATLASNN
+172 PGTLNN
-180 TQYMQV
+180 EVQNMVV
-186 NNTSEDRERQ
+186 NNTTEDRQRQ
-196 RIRALFGANLHI
+196 RVRAFFGANIHI
-208 NDWLNGG
+208 NEWLDGG
-215 IRFTTGLLQTPV
+215 IRFTTGMLQTPV

-258 LTGGRFANPFFTG
+258 LSGGRFANPFFTG
-271 NRVFGTDL
+271 NQVFGTDL
-279 IWDPDL
+279 LWDPDL
-285 AFDGLVAKA
+285 AFDGFVARA
-294 NPKINNHWQVF
+294 NPAINRHWKLF

-315 VETSDTNKARDKWL
+315 VESSNTNKAGDKWL

-336 EWTASDNSKV
+336 EWTASNDSKV
-346 KLGVAYYDFKNVEGE
+346 KLGVAYYDFKNVEGQRN
-361 PSQFNGDTRFD
+361 PVNDSLQY
-372 ATVPLWRQK
+372 ASTVPLWRQK
-381 GNSTF
+381 GNHTFSINDGTTNGALCGSTNG
-386 KLNPFANNCDSAT
+386 L
-399 NPSRCGLASQFQ
+399 CGLASQFQ
-411 LLNFTG
+411 LINFTG
-417 EVDLALF
+417 EVDLAVF

-433 AYVKNIGF
+433 AYVQNIGF
-441 DQQEILRRTNTPLD
+441 DEKEIQRRTGNTYKK
-455 EENEGYEL
+455 ENEGYEL

-471 MKKLH
+471 IKKLH

-486 LERDAM
+486 LEADAM

-509 GYFLGAQYGLGKN
+509 GFYVGAQYGVGKN
-522 AWLSSRYISA
+522 AWLSSRYVSA

-537 LPFSVDTFFVDMNA
+537 LPFSVDTFFVDFNG

>member
-1 MTTCKQGKMMQ
+1 MNIKA
-12 ITLKNWKLSL
+12 KNWMIPLVLASL
-22 ALAAIFASQAG
+22 FGTQSAG
-33 VAVAGER
+33 VIAGER

-64 KDKADAL
+64 KQKADTL
-71 LKQAQMAKQKAQEEA
+71 LQQAQQARQKAKEEA
-86 AAQVASQPAET
+86 EALAAQNPQPLDQAVS
-97 GTPADAGQPKSIRV
+97 GQPKAIRV

-122 RAEIEQEVM
+122 RAEIEQDVM

-150 VEWTGEL
+150 IEWTGAL
-157 RLRYQMD
+157 RLRYQEDM
-164 QFSDTNVS
+164 FSDSNTI
-172 PATLASNN
+172 PGTLNN
-180 TQYMQV
+180 EVQNMVV
-186 NNTSEDRERQ
+186 NNTTEDRQRQ
-196 RIRALFGANLHI
+196 RVRAFFGANIHI
-208 NDWLNGG
+208 NEWLDGG
-215 IRFTTGLLQTPV
+215 IRFTTGMLQTPV

-258 LTGGRFANPFFTG
+258 LSGGRFANPFFTG
-271 NRVFGTDL
+271 NQVFGTDL
-279 IWDPDL
+279 LWDPDL
-285 AFDGLVAKA
+285 AFDGFVARA
-294 NPKINNHWQVF
+294 NPAINRHWKLF

-315 VETSDTNKARDKWL
+315 VESSNTNKAGDKWL

-336 EWTASDNSKV
+336 EWTASNDSKV
-346 KLGVAYYDFKNVEGE
+346 KLGVAYYDFKNVEGQRN
-361 PSQFNGDTRFD
+361 PVNDSLQYAG
-372 ATVPLWRQK
+372 TVPLWRQK
-381 GNSTF
+381 GNHTFSINDGTTNGALCGSTNG
-386 KLNPFANNCDSAT
+386 L
-399 NPSRCGLASQFQ
+399 CGLASQFQ
-411 LLNFTG
+411 LINFTG
-417 EVDLALF
+417 EVDLAVF

-433 AYVKNIGF
+433 AYVQNIGF
-441 DQQEILRRTNTPLD
+441 DEKEIQRRTGNTYKK
-455 EENEGYEL
+455 ENEGYEL

-471 MKKLH
+471 IKKLH

-486 LERDAM
+486 LEADAM

-509 GYFLGAQYGLGKN
+509 GFYVGAQYGVGKN
-522 AWLSSRYISA
+522 AWLSSRYVSA

-537 LPFSVDTFFVDMNA
+537 LPFSVDTFFVDFNG

>member
-1 MTTCKQGKMMQ
+1 MNIKA
-12 ITLKNWKLSL
+12 KNWMIPLVVASL
-22 ALAAIFASQAG
+22 FGTQSTG
-33 VAVAGER
+33 VIAGER

-64 KDKADAL
+64 KQKADTL
-71 LKQAQMAKQKAQEEA
+71 LQQAQQAKQKAKEEA
-86 AAQVASQPAET
+86 EALAAQNPQPLDQAVS
-97 GTPADAGQPKSIRV
+97 GQPKAIRV

-122 RAEIEQEVM
+122 RAEIEQDVM

-150 VEWTGEL
+150 IEWTGAL
-157 RLRYQMD
+157 RLRYQEDM
-164 QFSDTNVS
+164 FSDSNTI
-172 PATLASNN
+172 PGTLNN
-180 TQYMQV
+180 EVQNMVV
-186 NNTSEDRERQ
+186 NNTTEDRQRQ
-196 RIRALFGANLHI
+196 RVRAFFGANIHI
-208 NDWLNGG
+208 NEWLDGG
-215 IRFTTGLLQTPV
+215 IRFTTGMLQTPV

-258 LTGGRFANPFFTG
+258 LSGGRFANPFFTG
-271 NRVFGTDL
+271 NQVFGTDL
-279 IWDPDL
+279 LWDPDL
-285 AFDGLVAKA
+285 AFDGFVARA
-294 NPKINNHWQVF
+294 NPAINRHWKLF

-315 VETSDTNKARDKWL
+315 VESSNTNKAGDKWL

-336 EWTASDNSKV
+336 EWTASNDSKV
-346 KLGVAYYDFKNVEGE
+346 KLGVAYYDFKNVEGQRN
-361 PSQFNGDTRFD
+361 PVNDSLQYAG
-372 ATVPLWRQK
+372 TVPLWRQK
-381 GNSTF
+381 GNHTFSINDGTTNGALCGSTNG
-386 KLNPFANNCDSAT
+386 L
-399 NPSRCGLASQFQ
+399 CGLASQFQ
-411 LLNFTG
+411 LINFTG
-417 EVDLALF
+417 EVDLAVF

-433 AYVKNIGF
+433 AYVQNIGF
-441 DQQEILRRTNTPLD
+441 DEKEIQRRTGNTYKK
-455 EENEGYEL
+455 ENEGYEL

-471 MKKLH
+471 IKKLH

-486 LERDAM
+486 LEADAM

-509 GYFLGAQYGLGKN
+509 GFYVGAQYGVGKN
-522 AWLSSRYISA
+522 AWLSSRYVSA

-537 LPFSVDTFFVDMNA
+537 LPFSVDTFFVDFNG

>member
-1 MTTCKQGKMMQ
+1 MKIKA
-12 ITLKNWKLSL
+12 KNWMIPFMVATL
-22 ALAAIFASQAG
+22 FGSQSA
-33 VAVAGER
+33 AVAGER

-64 KDKADAL
+64 KQKADTL
-71 LKQAQMAKQKAQEEA
+71 LQQAQQAKQKAKEEA
-86 AAQVASQPAET
+86 EALAAQNPQPVEQT
-97 GTPADAGQPKSIRV
+97 VAGQSKAIRV

-131 KKLNYKAG
+131 KKLNYKAE
-139 ERLGI
+139 ERLGL

-150 VEWTGEL
+150 IEWTGAL
-157 RLRYQMD
+157 RLRYQQDM
-164 QFSDTNVS
+164 FSE
-172 PATLASNN
+172 SNTIPGSLN
-180 TQYMQV
+180 NEPQNMVV
-186 NNTSEDRERQ
+186 NNTTEDRERQ
-196 RIRALFGANLHI
+196 RVRALFGANIRI
-208 NDWLNGG
+208 NEWLNGG

-271 NRVFGTDL
+271 NQVFGTDL
-279 IWDPDL
+279 LWDPDL
-285 AFDGLVAKA
+285 AFDGFVARA
-294 NPKINNHWQVF
+294 NPAINKHWKMF

-315 VETSDTNKARDKWL
+315 VESSNTNKAGDKWM

-336 EWTASDNSKV
+336 EWTASNESKV

-361 PSQFNGDTRFD
+361 RNPVNDSLKYAG
-372 ATVPLWRQK
+372 TVPLWRQK
-381 GNSTF
+381 GNHTF
-386 KLNPFANNCDSAT
+386 SINDGAT
-399 NPSRCGLASQFQ
+399 NGSKCGSGGLCGLASQFQ
-411 LLNFTG
+411 LINFTG
-417 EVDLALF
+417 EVDLAVF

-433 AYVKNIGF
+433 AYVQNIGF
-441 DQQEILRRTNTPLD
+441 DQKEIQRRTGNTYNK
-455 EENEGYEL
+455 ENEGYEL
-463 ALMVGHPM
+463 ALMVGNPM
-471 MKKLH
+471 IKKLH

-486 LERDAM
+486 LEADAM

-509 GYFLGAQYGLGKN
+509 GFYVGAQYGVGKN
-522 AWLSSRYISA
+522 AWLSSRYVSA

-537 LPFSVDTFFVDMNA
+537 QPFSVDTFFVDFNG

>member
-1 MTTCKQGKMMQ
+1 MNIKA
-12 ITLKNWKLSL
+12 KNWMIPLVVASL
-22 ALAAIFASQAG
+22 FGAQSANLA
-33 VAVAGER
+33 AGER

-64 KDKADAL
+64 KQKADTL
-71 LKQAQMAKQKAQEEA
+71 LQQAQQAKQKAKEEA
-86 AAQVASQPAET
+86 EALAAQNPQPVEQAV
-97 GTPADAGQPKSIRV
+97 GGQPKAIRV

-150 VEWTGEL
+150 IEWTGAL
-157 RLRYQMD
+157 RLRYQQDM
-164 QFSDTNVS
+164 FSDSNAI
-172 PATLASNN
+172 PGALASSEVQN
-180 TQYMQV
+180 MVV
-186 NNTSEDRERQ
+186 NNTTEDRERQ
-196 RIRALFGANLHI
+196 RVRAFFGANIHI
-208 NDWLNGG
+208 NEWLDGG
-215 IRFTTGLLQTPV
+215 IRFTTGMLQTPV

-258 LTGGRFANPFFTG
+258 LSGGRFANPFFTG
-271 NRVFGTDL
+271 NQVFGTDL
-279 IWDPDL
+279 LWDPDL
-285 AFDGLVAKA
+285 AFDGFVARA
-294 NPKINNHWQVF
+294 NPAINRHWKLF

-315 VETSDTNKARDKWL
+315 VESSNTNKAGDKWL

-336 EWTASDNSKV
+336 EWTASNDSKV

-361 PSQFNGDTRFD
+361 RNPVNDSLKYAG
-372 ATVPLWRQK
+372 TVPLWRQK
-381 GNSTF
+381 GNHTF
-386 KLNPFANNCDSAT
+386 SINDGTT
-399 NPSRCGLASQFQ
+399 NGSLCGSGGICGLASQFQ
-411 LLNFTG
+411 LINFTG
-417 EVDLALF
+417 EVDLAVF

-433 AYVKNIGF
+433 AYVQNIGF
-441 DQQEILRRTNTPLD
+441 DQKEILRRTGARYNK
-455 EENEGYEL
+455 ENEGYEL

-471 MKKLH
+471 IKKLH

-486 LERDAM
+486 LEADAT

-509 GYFLGAQYGLGKN
+509 GFYVGAQYGVGKN
-522 AWLSSRYISA
+522 AWLSSRYVSA

-537 LPFSVDTFFVDMNA
+537 LPFSVDTFFVDFNG

>member
-1 MTTCKQGKMMQ
+1 MKIKAR
-12 ITLKNWKLSL
+12 NWMIPLVL
-22 ALAAIFASQAG
+22 ATVFG
-33 VAVAGER
+33 VQSANVAAGER
-40 ESLEEVRATTM
+40 ESLEDMRATTM

-71 LKQAQMAKQKAQEEA
+71 LKQAQQAKQKAKAEDEA
-86 AAQVASQPAET
+86 LEAHKAQPMDQAT
-97 GTPADAGQPKSIRV
+97 AGQSKAIRV

-131 KKLNYKAG
+131 KKLNYKAE
-139 ERLGI
+139 ERLGL

-150 VEWTGEL
+150 VEWTGAL
-157 RLRYQMD
+157 RLRYQQDM
-164 QFSDTNVS
+164 FSDSNTI
-172 PATLASNN
+172 PGTLNN
-180 TQYMQV
+180 EVQNMVV
-186 NNTSEDRERQ
+186 NNTTEDRERQ
-196 RIRALFGANLHI
+196 RIRALFGANIRI
-208 NDWLNGG
+208 NEWLNGG

-271 NRVFGTDL
+271 NQVFGTDL
-279 IWDPDL
+279 LWDPDL
-285 AFDGLVAKA
+285 AFDGLVARA
-294 NPKINNHWQVF
+294 NPAINQHWKVF
-305 SSVGAFPIEE
+305 SSVGAFPMEEIE
-315 VETSDTNKARDKWL
+315 SSNTNKAQDKWL

-336 EWTASDNSKV
+336 EWKSSNDSKV

-361 PSQFNGDTRFD
+361 RNPVNDSLKYAG
-372 ATVPLWRQK
+372 TVPAWRQK
-381 GNSTF
+381 GNHTFSINDGSTNGNF
-386 KLNPFANNCDSAT
+386 CGSGGL
-399 NPSRCGLASQFQ
+399 CGLASQFQ
-411 LLNFTG
+411 LINFTG
-417 EVDLALF
+417 EVDLAVF

-441 DQQEILRRTNTPLD
+441 DQKEIQRRTGNTYE
-455 EENEGYEL
+455 EENEGYEM

-471 MKKLH
+471 INKLH

-486 LERDAM
+486 LEADAM

-509 GYFLGAQYGLGKN
+509 GFYVGAQYGVGKN
-522 AWLSSRYISA
+522 AWLSSRYVSA
-532 DEISG
+532 DQISG
-537 LPFSVDTFFVDMNA
+537 LPFSVDTFFVDFNG

>member
-1 MTTCKQGKMMQ
+1 MNIKA
-12 ITLKNWKLSL
+12 KNWVIPLMV
-22 ALAAIFASQAG
+22 AAMFGSQSAG
-33 VAVAGER
+33 VVAGER

-71 LKQAQMAKQKAQEEA
+71 LKQAQQAREKAKEEAEALAAQEAPA
-86 AAQVASQPAET
+86 AEKTAE
-97 GTPADAGQPKSIRV
+97 GQPKSIRV

-144 PEWIDR
+144 PDWIDR
-150 VEWTGEL
+150 IEWTGEL
-157 RLRYQMD
+157 RLRYQEDM
-164 QFSDTNVS
+164 FSD
-172 PATLASNN
+172 NN
-180 TQYMQV
+180 AIPGVLNTSEIQNINV
-186 NNTSEDRERQ
+186 NNTTEDRERH
-196 RIRALFGANLHI
+196 RVRALFGANLHI

-271 NRVFGTDL
+271 NRYFGTDL
-279 IWDPDL
+279 VWDPDL
-285 AFDGLVAKA
+285 AFDGFVAKM
-294 NPKINNHWQVF
+294 NPEITSHWKLF
-305 SSVGAFPIEE
+305 SSIGAFPIEE
-315 VETSDTNKARDKWL
+315 IETSNTNKARDKWL
-329 YAAQGGI
+329 YAAQGGV
-336 EWTASDNSKV
+336 EWTSNNNSKV
-346 KLGVAYYDFKNVEGE
+346 KLGMAYYDFKNVEGE
-361 PSQFNGDTRFD
+361 ANPVGDSTRF
-372 ATVPLWRQK
+372 AGTVPLWRQK

-386 KLNPFANNCDSAT
+386 SIDGANGNNCGAGG
-399 NPSRCGLASQFQ
+399 PCGLASQFQ
-411 LLNFTG
+411 LINFTG

-433 AYVKNIGF
+433 AYIKNIGF
-441 DQQEILRRTNTPLD
+441 DQQEILRRTGNRYD
-455 EENEGYEL
+455 EENEGYEF
-463 ALMVGHPM
+463 ALMVGHPV
-471 MKKLH
+471 MKKLY

-486 LERDAM
+486 LERDAIM
-492 LDGFTDSNF
+492 DGFTDSNF

-509 GYFLGAQYGLGKN
+509 GYFVGAQYGLGKN
-522 AWLSSRYISA
+522 AWLSSRYIST